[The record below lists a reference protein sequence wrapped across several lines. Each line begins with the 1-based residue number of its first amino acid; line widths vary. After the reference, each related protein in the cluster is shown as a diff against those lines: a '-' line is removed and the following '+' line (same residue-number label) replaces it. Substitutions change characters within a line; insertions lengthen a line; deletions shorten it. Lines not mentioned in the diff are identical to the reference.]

1 MPEDLLLQK
10 PIEIKGRPVRNRIAY
25 APMVS
30 MVAENGFIGDQALA
44 WYEARIR
51 GGVGLCMVEGTNV
64 SPDQWVEYFPQ
75 ITLHDDERAESHGKL
90 VDLIHSYDCHA
101 SIQLAHGGMMAVTAR
116 MLFPDFMPKLP
127 TAPHFAER
135 PWMPVSGLDLLK
147 DPNYQGEAMSTEKV
161 RQTVMEFAGA
171 AARAKRAGYD
181 SVEIHGAHAVL
192 VGNFLSPF
200 YNLRTDRYGG
210 SLERRMRF
218 CLEIVEETRKA
229 SISML
234 SSRIRPPMLSSV

>member
-1 MPEDLLLQK
+1 MANDLLLQT
-10 PIEIKGRPVRNRIAY
+10 PIEIKGRPVKNRIAY

-30 MVAENGFIGDQALA
+30 MCAENGFVGDAALD
-44 WYEARIR
+44 WYENRIK

-64 SPDQWVEYFPQ
+64 SPDQFIEYMPQ
-75 ITLHDDERAESHGKL
+75 IAIHDDERGESHKKL

-116 MLFPDFMPKLP
+116 MLFPDFMPQLP

-135 PWMPVSGLDLLK
+135 PWMPVAGLDLLK

-161 RQTVMEFAGA
+161 RETVMEFARA
-171 AARAKRAGYD
+171 AGRAKKAGYD

-218 CLEIVEETRKA
+218 CLEIVEEIRKG
-229 SISML
+229 
-234 SSRIRPPMLSSV
+234 RR